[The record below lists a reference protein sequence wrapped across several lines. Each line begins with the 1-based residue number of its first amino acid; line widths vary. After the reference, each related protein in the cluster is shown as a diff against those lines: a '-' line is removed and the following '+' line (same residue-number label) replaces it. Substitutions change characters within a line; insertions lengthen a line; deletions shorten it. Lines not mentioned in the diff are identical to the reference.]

1 MRDLEVVVGLDPEA
15 AYRLW
20 VNTHDLLAALEAD
33 LDAGRPLR
41 SIERFR
47 KAGCVVIGYYEV
59 VLLESDTS
67 ERPSISLR
75 DQFASAAEYLGAV
88 AEQVGDTGRSAPRVG
103 RPTLVP

>member
-1 MRDLEVVVGLDPEA
+1 MP
-15 AYRLW
+15 
-20 VNTHDLLAALEAD
+20 D

-88 AEQVGDTGRSAPRVG
+88 AEQVGDTGELLGNYPQAFTHLGLISAAWDLNKALG
-103 RPTLVP
+103 EEG